1 MTSLKN
7 SQSVRLGNLQPSNN
21 TGFGKYRLTLYLC
34 SLCIVV
40 FLIWS
45 AFTTIN
51 LHVRGIG
58 KIIPSGKIRAIQH
71 LEGGIVKGIHIK
83 EGQIVKEGDVLFQ
96 LENARAESDMKEIQV
111 ELSALKLK
119 KTRLQA
125 ELDLKEELI
134 FSENDLN
141 KYREICNNEIQIFS
155 IRNKEFHEKKQIF
168 KNQMNQKV
176 LSLDEMQSTVK
187 NIDQEMKNAKQ
198 QLSIRKKLV
207 KTGAISQSQ
216 YLETD
221 SKVKSFTTRIS
232 KLRKEIPVVKSEI
245 SEILNLLEEM
255 KQNWRYTIANELN
268 QTELS
273 IQKLNE
279 RIKSFND
286 AVNRKDVLS
295 SINGVIKAITIN
307 TIGGVVQPGQVIA
320 EIIPLQENL
329 IVEAQISTEDRGKIW
344 LGLPVIAKITAYD
357 YSVYG
362 GVNGKLSYI
371 SADSFIDNQ
380 NKQYYIV
387 QIELENSTIADEKPL
402 LPGMAAEINIL
413 ANEISILDA
422 ILRPFRKLRDNAIRE
437 I

>member
-1 MTSLKN
+1 MTFLKN
-7 SQSVRLGNLQPSNN
+7 FQNVSLNN
-21 TGFGKYRLTLYLC
+21 MQLSDNIGFGRYRLTLFLC
-34 SLCIVV
+34 SLCVAV
-40 FLIWS
+40 FFIWS

-51 LHVRGIG
+51 LHVRGVG

-71 LEGGIVKGIHIK
+71 LEGGIIKGILIK

-111 ELSALKLK
+111 DLNALKIK
-119 KTRLQA
+119 KSRLQA
-125 ELDLKEELI
+125 ELDLKEVLVFPE
-134 FSENDLN
+134 EALN
-141 KYREICNNEIQIFS
+141 KYREICHNEMQIFN

-168 KNQMNQKV
+168 KKQMNQKV

-187 NIDQEMKNAKQ
+187 NINQEMKNAKQ

-232 KLRKEIPVVKSEI
+232 KLQKEIPVVKSEI

-295 SINGVIKAITIN
+295 SINGVIKTITVN

-320 EIIPLQENL
+320 EVIPLQENL
-329 IVEAQISTEDRGKIW
+329 IVEAHISTEDRGKIW
-344 LGLPVIAKITAYD
+344 LDLPVIAKITAYD

-380 NKQYYIV
+380 NKQYYLV
-387 QIELENSTIADEKPL
+387 QIELENAKIADDKPL

-413 ANEISILDA
+413 ANKISILDA